1 MENQQVSSG
10 VDTPKNLEIAVLGAG
25 CFWCLEACYQ
35 QLDGVTS
42 VVSGYEGGKVDNPTY
57 EQVCEGET
65 GHAEVVQLTYD
76 PDVVSF
82 EELLVVFFQIHD
94 PTTLNRQGND
104 IGTQYRSAIFYHD
117 EAQKTAAEHLI
128 AELMAEMTYP
138 HPIVT
143 QVVPAQ
149 TFWPAEA
156 YHQNYFRQHPDQGYC
171 AYVVAPKLK
180 KFREKFAR
188 RLKPA
193 A

>member
-1 MENQQVSSG
+1 MTVQTNSPR
-10 VDTPKNLEIAVLGAG
+10 DTRTEVATLAGG

-188 RLKPA
+188 RLKSA

>member
-1 MENQQVSSG
+1 MMTEQTNSLSN
-10 VDTPKNLEIAVLGAG
+10 THMAVATLAGG

-35 QLDGVTS
+35 QLDGVKS
-42 VVSGYEGGKVDNPTY
+42 VVSGYEGGHVENPTY
-57 EQVCEGET
+57 EQVCDGDT
-65 GHAEVVQLTYD
+65 GHAEVVRLTYD
-76 PDVVSF
+76 PDVVTF
-82 EELLVVFFQIHD
+82 EELLIVFFQIHD

-117 EAQKTAAEHLI
+117 DAQKAAADHLI
-128 AELMAEMTYP
+128 AELMAEMTYQ

-188 RLKPA
+188 RLKSA

>member
-1 MENQQVSSG
+1 MTEQTNSLSNTHMEVATLAG
-10 VDTPKNLEIAVLGAG
+10 G
-25 CFWCLEACYQ
+25 CFWCIEACYQ
-35 QLDGVTS
+35 QLDGVKS
-42 VVSGYEGGKVDNPTY
+42 VVSGYEGGHVDNPTY

-65 GHAEVVQLTYD
+65 GHAEVVRLTYD
-76 PDVVSF
+76 PSVVTF
-82 EELLVVFFQIHD
+82 EELLIVFFQIHD
-94 PTTLNRQGND
+94 PTTVNRQGND
-104 IGTQYRSAIFYHD
+104 IGTQYRSAIFYQD

-128 AELMAEMTYP
+128 AELMAEMTYA
-138 HPIVT
+138 HPVVT

-188 RLKPA
+188 RLKTA

>member
-1 MENQQVSSG
+1 MMTEQTNSLSNTHMEVATLAG
-10 VDTPKNLEIAVLGAG
+10 G
-25 CFWCLEACYQ
+25 CFWCIEACYQ
-35 QLDGVTS
+35 QLDGVKS
-42 VVSGYEGGKVDNPTY
+42 VVSGYEGGHVDNPTY

-65 GHAEVVQLTYD
+65 GHAEVVRLTYD
-76 PDVVSF
+76 PSVVTF
-82 EELLVVFFQIHD
+82 EELLIVFFQIHD
-94 PTTLNRQGND
+94 PTTVNRQGND
-104 IGTQYRSAIFYHD
+104 IGTQYRSAIFYQD

-128 AELMAEMTYP
+128 AELMAEMTYA
-138 HPIVT
+138 HPVVT

-188 RLKPA
+188 RLKTA

>member
-1 MENQQVSSG
+1 MMTEQTNSLSNTHMEVATLAG
-10 VDTPKNLEIAVLGAG
+10 G

-35 QLDGVTS
+35 QLDGVKS
-42 VVSGYEGGKVDNPTY
+42 VVSGYEGGHVDNPTY

-65 GHAEVVQLTYD
+65 GHAEVVRLTYD
-76 PDVVSF
+76 PSVVTF

-94 PTTLNRQGND
+94 PTTVNRQGND
-104 IGTQYRSAIFYHD
+104 IGTQYRSAIFYQD

-128 AELMAEMTYP
+128 AELMAEMTYA

-188 RLKPA
+188 RLKSA